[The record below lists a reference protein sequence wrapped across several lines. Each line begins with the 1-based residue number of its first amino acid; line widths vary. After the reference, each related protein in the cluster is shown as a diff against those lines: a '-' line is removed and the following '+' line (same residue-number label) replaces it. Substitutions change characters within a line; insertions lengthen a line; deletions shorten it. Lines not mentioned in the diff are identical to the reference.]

1 MIDADIEEI
10 MEEAK
15 ESTEEVQVIQEAPVA
30 EALTRENQR
39 EAEAEVTA
47 QARADQLLVEEEA
60 EVTVVAASRSQL
72 ADLRNRG
79 QNRDPRVLLMM

>member
-1 MIDADIEEI
+1 M
-10 MEEAK
+10 
-15 ESTEEVQVIQEAPVA
+15 IQEAPVA

>member
-1 MIDADIEEI
+1 MIDADTEEI

-47 QARADQLLVEEEA
+47 QARADQRLGEEEA

-72 ADLRNRG
+72 ADLRNRS